1 MKLNV
6 DDVSIDFFNFNTQN
20 LKIGIAVSGGAD
32 SALLLYLTAKYVK
45 DAEIIPWSGYEI
57 ENKNHKFRP
66 FTIHDA
72 KSVVDVV
79 RNKLPNAHI
88 SQHYIW
94 SYDKRGQDKKI
105 YMKDEAKRCLDN
117 GIIDLY
123 VTGRTANPPKDVLN
137 EIEKKLPSDTAGPI
151 ESSRSYL
158 QSERPSDTYYA
169 PFINMNKKVI
179 SRLYQKYDCMED
191 LFPVTQSCV
200 GWAEETNW
208 FTEPCKQCFWCHE
221 RKWAFGSY

>member
-45 DAEIIPWSGYEI
+45 DAEIIPWTGYEI
-57 ENKNHKFRP
+57 ENKNYRFRP

-72 KSVVDVV
+72 KNVVDVV
-79 RNKLPNAHI
+79 RNKLPDANI

-94 SYDKRGQDKKI
+94 SYDRREQDKKI
-105 YMKDEAKRCLDN
+105 YMKDEAKKCLDD

-123 VTGRTANPPKDVLN
+123 VTGKTANPPKEVLID
-137 EIEKKLPSDTAGPI
+137 IEKKLPSDTAGPI
-151 ESSRSYL
+151 DTSRSHT
-158 QSERPSDTYYA
+158 QSERPSSTYYA
-169 PFINMNKKVI
+169 PFINMNKKII
-179 SRLYQKYDCMED
+179 SSLYQKYDCMKD
-191 LFPVTQSCV
+191 LFSVTQSCV